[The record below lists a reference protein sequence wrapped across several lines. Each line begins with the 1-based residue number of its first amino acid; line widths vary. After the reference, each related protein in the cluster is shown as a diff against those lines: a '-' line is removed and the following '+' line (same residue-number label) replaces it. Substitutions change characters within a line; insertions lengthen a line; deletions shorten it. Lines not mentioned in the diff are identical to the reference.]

1 LGQKSDFLILIAG
14 TGKFMKRCAFLT
26 MDNLDG
32 FVSDDEL
39 AIEPLAALGW
49 QAELISWR
57 QTAVPWSRFDV
68 VIIRTTW
75 DYQNDAQAYLSVLEA
90 INHDS
95 HLENSLSLV
104 RWNMHKRYLSDLEQR
119 GIGIVP
125 TVWGQNL
132 DYKGLRALFAEHQV
146 AELVIKPAI
155 GANADDTFRLA
166 QTADMAAF
174 AEVEAVFGSKAF
186 MAQPFMRGIVKEGEF
201 SLFFFGGEYSHA
213 ILKSPKSEDF
223 RVQEEHGGQIQ
234 AIDAEAL
241 LVYRART
248 AVEVIKPAPLYAR
261 VDLVRTES
269 GDFVVM
275 ELELIEPSLYLRMDR
290 DAPVRFAGALDAW
303 MRRKWGG
310 APN

>member
-1 LGQKSDFLILIAG
+1 
-14 TGKFMKRCAFLT
+14 MKRCAFLT

-39 AIEPLAALGW
+39 AIEPLSALGW
-49 QAELISWR
+49 HVELVSWR
-57 QTAVPWSRFDV
+57 QTAVPWSSFDL

-75 DYQNDAQAYLSVLEA
+75 DYQNDLQAYLAVLEA
-90 INHDS
+90 INHCT

-104 RWNMHKRYLSDLEQR
+104 RWNMHKRYLRDLQQQ

-132 DYKGLRALFAEHQV
+132 GYGSLQALFAEHKV
-146 AELVIKPAI
+146 EDVVIKPVV

-166 QTADMAAF
+166 RTADKAAF
-174 AEVEAVFGSKAF
+174 AQVEAVFGSKAF
-186 MAQPFMRGIVKEGEF
+186 MAQPFMPSIVKEGEF
-201 SLFFFGGEYSHA
+201 SLSFFAGEFSHA
-213 ILKSPKSEDF
+213 ILKSPRSDDF

-248 AVEVIKPAPLYAR
+248 AVKAIEPTPLYAR
-261 VDLVRTES
+261 VDMVRTES

-275 ELELIEPSLYLRMDR
+275 ELELIEPSLYLRMDLN
-290 DAPVRFAGALDAW
+290 APHRFAAALDSW
-303 MRRKWGG
+303 MRSKSGK
-310 APN
+310 ASN